1 MTPLLYH
8 RPNPGRDSQQD
19 APAPERRTS
28 NQLRSGTRRHAGRWL
43 RALAAIVLG
52 VPLALGLAGCLA
64 TADAQTDPAAEPVQA
79 RLQAPEQ
86 AREQVVVIHGLGR
99 SRVAMWPLARRIE
112 AAGYDVHL
120 VGYDSLGA
128 TVDEALAEVRAQIDA
143 CCAASTAPVHFVGHS
158 LGGLLIRAYL
168 ADHAVP
174 GLGRVVM
181 LGTPN
186 QGTPLVDR
194 NRDAWWMRLAGP
206 LANALGT
213 GPDGFAQALP
223 SPTYPVGVIAGAVSG
238 GPGAAA
244 RLTEPNDGLVPV
256 ASTRLDGMQDF
267 VVLEVGHSMMRHNET
282 VAQHT
287 IAFLRDGRF

>member
-1 MTPLLYH
+1 MTPLFQR
-8 RPNPGRDSQQD
+8 RPNPGPDTQVPT
-19 APAPERRTS
+19 PASERRAPNHVRTGTS
-28 NQLRSGTRRHAGRWL
+28 RFAGRWQ
-43 RALAAIVLG
+43 RALAAVVLG

-64 TADAQTDPAAEPVQA
+64 TASAQADAAQA
-79 RLQAPEQ
+79 SAQ

-112 AAGYDVHL
+112 AAGYEVHL
-120 VGYDSLGA
+120 VGYDSLGT
-128 TVDEALAEVRAQIDA
+128 TVDEALAEVSAQVDA
-143 CCAASTAPVHFVGHS
+143 CCAASTTPVHFVGHS

-186 QGTPLVDR
+186 QGTPVVDR
-194 NRDAWWMRLAGP
+194 NRDAWWMQLAGP

-223 SPTYPVGVIAGAVSG
+223 SPTYPVGVIAGEVSG
-238 GPGAAA
+238 GPGGAV

-256 ASTRLDGMQDF
+256 ASTRLEGMQDF
-267 VVLEVGHSMMRHNET
+267 VVLDVGHSMMRHDEA

-287 IAFLRDGRF
+287 IAFLRDGHF